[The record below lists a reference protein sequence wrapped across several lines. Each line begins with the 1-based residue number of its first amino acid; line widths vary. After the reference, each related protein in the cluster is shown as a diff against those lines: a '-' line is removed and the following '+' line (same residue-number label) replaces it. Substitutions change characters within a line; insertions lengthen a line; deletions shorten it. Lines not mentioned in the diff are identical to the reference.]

1 MERFA
6 TSTWTQTKEIAV
18 VRQFPLAFLAGNIN
32 GYRHTLSVCVVYL
45 QRSVLALGEFFL
57 IHQASGSI
65 AKSKESVII
74 LVQRIAVARE
84 GADEQLQL
92 VVSSLTY
99 LNADT
104 PEGILQMVGAFLK
117 IRFHIDSDHKV
128 EVTIDKLLVFSCY
141 QLFYLLDVLYGNL
154 IAWVWK
160 GGMAILLLCQPTH
173 LLLLAWQEDD
183 LVEDYTLCFWNAV
196 HHRHQVHRHTDI
208 VDLDVGIWTD
218 KRRQDNAVHIHQTI
232 YLELPVSDA
241 DLVILDIEV
250 VQRNIFARVVLGKIL
265 VNIELGFTG
274 RQEA

>member
-1 MERFA
+1 M
-6 TSTWTQTKEIAV
+6 
-18 VRQFPLAFLAGNIN
+18 
-32 GYRHTLSVCVVYL
+32 
-45 QRSVLALGEFFL
+45 
-57 IHQASGSI
+57 
-65 AKSKESVII
+65 
-74 LVQRIAVARE
+74 
-84 GADEQLQL
+84 
-92 VVSSLTY
+92 TY

-117 IRFHIDSDHKV
+117 IRFHIDRDHKV
-128 EVTIDKLLVFSCY
+128 EVTIYKLLVFSCY
-141 QLFYLLDVLYGNL
+141 QIFYLPDVLYGNL

-173 LLLLAWQEDD
+173 LLLLTWQEDD
-183 LVEDYTLCFWNAV
+183 LVEDNALCLRNAV

-241 DLVILDIEV
+241 DLVILNIEV